1 MHRVSTTDFFTH
13 CCKKP
18 PGERRKA
25 RSVFWW
31 AMAWLLVLAWPV
43 YAQAQSPASEV
54 PDLRLERA
62 DDGVYLSATLQF
74 ALPELAEDALY
85 KGIPMFFVAEAQV
98 LRERWYWSDRQVAAA
113 TRYLRLSY
121 QPLTRRWRLSTSTSP
136 ISNTGLGVV
145 LGQNFDDLRDAVS
158 AMQRISRW
166 KIADAGEIDADVL
179 HKVNFR
185 FRLDMSQ
192 LPRPLQIGAVG
203 SAGWSLVVARNQR
216 LVPEAAR

>member
-1 MHRVSTTDFFTH
+1 M
-13 CCKKP
+13 
-18 PGERRKA
+18 A
-25 RSVFWW
+25 RLAFVWV
-31 AMAWLLVLAWPV
+31 MAWVLAWPGS
-43 YAQAQSPASEV
+43 AQAQSPASEV
-54 PDLRLERA
+54 ANLRVERA

-113 TRYLRLSY
+113 TRHMRLSY

-158 AMQRISRW
+158 AMQRISHW
-166 KIADAGEIDADVL
+166 KIADAGDVDTDAL
-179 HKVNFR
+179 HMVNFR

-203 SAGWSLVVARNQR
+203 SAGWSLAVTRNQR
-216 LVPEAAR
+216 LLPEVAR

>member
-1 MHRVSTTDFFTH
+1 M
-13 CCKKP
+13 
-18 PGERRKA
+18 A
-25 RSVFWW
+25 RSVFLW

-54 PDLRLERA
+54 ADLRLERA

-85 KGIPMFFVAEAQV
+85 KGIPMFFVAEAQM

-113 TRYLRLSY
+113 TRHLRLSY

-145 LGQNFDDLRDAVS
+145 LGQNYDDLRDAVS

-166 KIADAGEIDADVL
+166 KIADIGEIDADAV
-179 HKVNFR
+179 HMVNFR

-203 SAGWSLVVARNQR
+203 SAGWSLAVTRNQR

>member
-1 MHRVSTTDFFTH
+1 M
-13 CCKKP
+13 
-18 PGERRKA
+18 A
-25 RSVFWW
+25 RLAFVWV
-31 AMAWLLVLAWPV
+31 MAWVLAWPGS
-43 YAQAQSPASEV
+43 AQAQSPASEV
-54 PDLRLERA
+54 ANLRVERA

-113 TRYLRLSY
+113 TRHLRLSY

-158 AMQRISRW
+158 AMQRISHW
-166 KIADAGEIDADVL
+166 KIADAGEIDTDAL
-179 HKVNFR
+179 HMVNFR

-203 SAGWSLVVARNQR
+203 SAGWSLAVTRNQR
-216 LVPEAAR
+216 LLPEVAR

>member
-1 MHRVSTTDFFTH
+1 MVL
-13 CCKKP
+13 
-18 PGERRKA
+18 G
-25 RSVFWW
+25 W
-31 AMAWLLVLAWPV
+31 ALAWLWVLAWPMLV
-43 YAQAQSPASEV
+43 QAQSPASEV
-54 PDLRLERA
+54 SQWRLERA
-62 DDGVYLSATLQF
+62 DDGFYLSATLQF

-113 TRYLRLSY
+113 TRHWRLSY
-121 QPLTRRWRLSTSTSP
+121 QPLTRRWRLSTSSVP
-136 ISNTGLGVV
+136 FSNTGLGVV

-166 KIADAGEIDADVL
+166 KIADVGELDADVV
-179 HKVNFR
+179 HMVNFR

-203 SAGWSLVVARNQR
+203 SAGWSLVLGRNQR
-216 LVPEAAR
+216 LAPEAAR

>member
-1 MHRVSTTDFFTH
+1 V
-13 CCKKP
+13 
-18 PGERRKA
+18 
-25 RSVFWW
+25 
-31 AMAWLLVLAWPV
+31 
-43 YAQAQSPASEV
+43 
-54 PDLRLERA
+54 
-62 DDGVYLSATLQF
+62 AT
-74 ALPELAEDALY
+74 
-85 KGIPMFFVAEAQV
+85 
-98 LRERWYWSDRQVAAA
+98 A

-121 QPLTRRWRLSTSTSP
+121 QPLTRRWRLSTSPSP

-145 LGQNFDDLRDAVS
+145 LGQNFDDLRDAVL

-166 KIADAGEIDADVL
+166 KIADASEIDADVL
-179 HKVNFR
+179 HLVNFR